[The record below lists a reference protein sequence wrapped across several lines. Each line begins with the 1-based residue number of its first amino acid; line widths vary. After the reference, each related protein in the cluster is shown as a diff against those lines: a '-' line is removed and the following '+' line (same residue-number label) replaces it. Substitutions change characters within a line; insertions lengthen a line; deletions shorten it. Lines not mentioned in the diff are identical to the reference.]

1 MISSNIKQINS
12 CLKYPIIFDDN
23 NIAILSSDVILLKY
37 QFCSYVRYNYAIAE
51 YVKIGDSVQLLYHV
65 YANYPFHMRFYTN
78 NEKTYYVYKSNDSVL
93 NDLPKQESLFLKKRK
108 KSVFYRSKWSN
119 IPELVT
125 DLSKQYKWDSGFA
138 SYIGLTN
145 NKQHIDFLFLN
156 KKKLLS

>member
-12 CLKYPIIFDDN
+12 CLKYPVIFDDN

-37 QFCSYVRYNYAIAE
+37 QLCNYVRYSYAIAE
-51 YVKIGDSVQLLYHV
+51 YVLLGDSIQLLYHI
-65 YANYPFHMRFYTN
+65 YANYPFHMKFHQK
-78 NEKTYYVYKSNDSVL
+78 NEYYFIYKTEDKVL

-108 KSVFYRSKWSN
+108 KSVYHRSNWTV

-125 DLSKQYKWDSGFA
+125 DLSEQYKWDSGFA